1 MGKQPNIPIEMPAE
15 NVVSDFSGSAPSS
28 DQQVRKYF
36 PETFIWMDGQS
47 GQVLADYS
55 ITSAYNTLWLFS
67 IVNELL
73 FVSLQVVEYIQ
84 HIWYTY
90 LKSHS
95 SCSQSG
101 FYFWSEDKTSRLHY
115 IMGDSSHSGQSVQWV
130 TRPWCHSGISL
141 HCTDHTRWGM

>member
-1 MGKQPNIPIEMPAE
+1 MRGRYKQSILFLVNDMGRNPNIPMPGE

-67 IVNELL
+67 IVNDLL

-84 HIWYTY
+84 HI
-90 LKSHS
+90 
-95 SCSQSG
+95 
-101 FYFWSEDKTSRLHY
+101 
-115 IMGDSSHSGQSVQWV
+115 
-130 TRPWCHSGISL
+130 
-141 HCTDHTRWGM
+141 

>member
-55 ITSAYNTLWLFS
+55 VTSAYNTLWLFS
-67 IVNELL
+67 IVNDLL
-73 FVSLQVVEYIQ
+73 FLSLQVVEYIQ
-84 HIWYTY
+84 HI
-90 LKSHS
+90 
-95 SCSQSG
+95 
-101 FYFWSEDKTSRLHY
+101 
-115 IMGDSSHSGQSVQWV
+115 
-130 TRPWCHSGISL
+130 
-141 HCTDHTRWGM
+141 